1 MSHRQG
7 KKLRQGEKLRPGK
20 KRRMRDSPWSGK
32 AAPYPEKPE
41 MERIKNAHK
50 YWLSRVCIYN
60 KVSDYPY
67 PENPDMDEFDR
78 IFDEKDVLLDK
89 LESLDEGFEE
99 LYKRVS
105 EQLKANRS
113 QYATQIKS
121 LQEKISRITELS
133 ASIQAQEAR
142 NKKMIDEYFAKERQG
157 IKQNRVSSKAA
168 FDYYRNMSGMN
179 IQSSGM
185 WDSKN

>member
-1 MSHRQG
+1 MNSSLNVLSDSLDV
-7 KKLRQGEKLRPGK
+7 KLGVLEKLLEYTNIQK
-20 KRRMRDSPWSGK
+20 EIFEAES
-32 AAPYPEKPE
+32 
-41 MERIKNAHK
+41 
-50 YWLSRVCIYN
+50 
-60 KVSDYPY
+60 
-67 PENPDMDEFDR
+67 PDMDEFDR

-105 EQLKANRS
+105 DQLKENRS
-113 QYATQIKS
+113 QYAAQIKN

-142 NKKMIDEYFAKERQG
+142 NKKMIDEYFARERQG
-157 IKQNRVSSKAA
+157 IKQSRVSSKAA
-168 FDYYRNMSGMN
+168 YDYYRNMSGMN
-179 IQSSGM
+179 LQSSGM

>member
-1 MSHRQG
+1 MNNSLNVLSDSLDV
-7 KKLRQGEKLRPGK
+7 KLEVLEKLLNYTNTQK
-20 KRRMRDSPWSGK
+20 EIFD
-32 AAPYPEKPE
+32 
-41 MERIKNAHK
+41 
-50 YWLSRVCIYN
+50 V
-60 KVSDYPY
+60 
-67 PENPDMDEFDR
+67 ENPDMDEFDR

-105 EQLKANRS
+105 DQLKDNRS

-179 IQSSGM
+179 IQ
-185 WDSKN
+185 

>member
-1 MSHRQG
+1 MNNSLNVLSDSLDA
-7 KKLRQGEKLRPGK
+7 KLEVLEKLLNYTNTQK
-20 KRRMRDSPWSGK
+20 EIFD
-32 AAPYPEKPE
+32 
-41 MERIKNAHK
+41 
-50 YWLSRVCIYN
+50 V
-60 KVSDYPY
+60 
-67 PENPDMDEFDR
+67 ENPDMDEFDR
-78 IFDEKDVLLDK
+78 IFDEKDVLLEK

-105 EQLKANRS
+105 DQLKENRS

-121 LQEKISRITELS
+121 LQDKISRITELS
-133 ASIQAQEAR
+133 TSIQAQEAR
-142 NKKMIDEYFAKERQG
+142 NKKMIDEYFARERQG

>member
-1 MSHRQG
+1 MNNSLNVLSDSLDV
-7 KKLRQGEKLRPGK
+7 KLEVLEKLL
-20 KRRMRDSPWSGK
+20 
-32 AAPYPEKPE
+32 
-41 MERIKNAHK
+41 K
-50 YWLSRVCIYN
+50 YTNTQKEIFDV
-60 KVSDYPY
+60 
-67 PENPDMDEFDR
+67 ENPDLDEFDR
-78 IFDEKDVLLDK
+78 IFDEKDILLDK

-99 LYKRVS
+99 LYTRVS
-105 EQLKANRS
+105 DQLRENRS
-113 QYATQIKS
+113 QYAAQIKS

-142 NKKMIDEYFAKERQG
+142 NKKMIDEYFTRERQG

>member
-1 MSHRQG
+1 MNNSLNVLSDSLDV
-7 KKLRQGEKLRPGK
+7 KLEVLEKLL
-20 KRRMRDSPWSGK
+20 
-32 AAPYPEKPE
+32 
-41 MERIKNAHK
+41 K
-50 YWLSRVCIYN
+50 YTNTQKEIFEA
-60 KVSDYPY
+60 D
-67 PENPDMDEFDR
+67 NPDMEEFDR

-105 EQLKANRS
+105 DQLKENRS

-121 LQEKISRITELS
+121 LQDKISHITELS

-142 NKKMIDEYFAKERQG
+142 NKKMIDEYFARERQG

>member
-1 MSHRQG
+1 MNNSLDVLSDSLDV
-7 KKLRQGEKLRPGK
+7 KLEVLTKLLEYTNTQK
-20 KRRMRDSPWSGK
+20 EIFD
-32 AAPYPEKPE
+32 
-41 MERIKNAHK
+41 
-50 YWLSRVCIYN
+50 V
-60 KVSDYPY
+60 
-67 PENPDMDEFDR
+67 ENPDMDEFDR

-105 EQLKANRS
+105 DQLKENRS
-113 QYATQIKS
+113 QYSAQIKN

-142 NKKMIDEYFAKERQG
+142 NKKTIDEYFARERQG
-157 IKQNRVSSKAA
+157 IKQTRVSSKAA

-179 IQSSGM
+179 LQSSGM